1 VRELCG
7 KAGNIGAS
15 QRSSAAREFNRA
27 LFAHCPLKA
36 RLIAINDGRFLQR
49 ELESAVFS
57 DADTVRSYKALVSP
71 RAKL

>member
-1 VRELCG
+1 MEKPG
-7 KAGNIGAS
+7 KKVGAS
-15 QRSSAAREFNRA
+15 QRRSFAGREFNRA

-36 RLIAINDGRFLQR
+36 RLIAINDRRFLQR

-57 DADTVRSYKALVSP
+57 DADTARSYKALVSP